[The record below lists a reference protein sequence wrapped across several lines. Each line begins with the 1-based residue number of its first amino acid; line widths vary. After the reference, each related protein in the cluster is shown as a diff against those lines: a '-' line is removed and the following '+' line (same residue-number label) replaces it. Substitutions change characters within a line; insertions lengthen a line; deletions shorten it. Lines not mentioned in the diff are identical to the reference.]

1 MNATELKSKLT
12 KSVDFLKSELAQIRT
27 GRASPTLIEN
37 IVVEAYDSKM
47 TLKEVGTIS
56 SLDAQ
61 NLVVAPWDKSLIKS
75 IASAVRN
82 SELQLSPVIDG
93 DVVRVPLPA
102 LTEERRMDMVK
113 LVAAKVEEA
122 KTALRNIRQEAMKD
136 IDKDFNEKKLGEDE
150 KFSSKESVE
159 KIVKEFVALCDTVG
173 ETKKQ
178 ELMRV

>member
-12 KSVDFLKSELAQIRT
+12 KSVDFLKTELTQIRT

-47 TLKEVGTIS
+47 TLKEVGSIS
-56 SLDAQ
+56 SLDSQ

-75 IASAVRN
+75 IASAIRN

-113 LVAAKVEEA
+113 LVSAKVEEA

-136 IDKDFNEKKLGEDE
+136 IDKDFSEKKIGEDE
-150 KFSSKESVE
+150 KFSSKEDVE
-159 KIVKEFVALCDTVG
+159 KIVKEFVTMCDTVG
-173 ETKKQ
+173 ESKKQ